1 MESNRLY
8 KREKLCSRTAIAR
21 TFDCGHSIMAYP
33 LRAVYLLGPGRPE
46 APARFMITIPKK
58 KIHTAVERV
67 VLRRRTRE
75 AYRLN
80 RQLLLP
86 ALEAAGR
93 SVDVAFIY
101 LAKGDAAPYAVLEEK
116 MRDILTRLAQA
127 AHDD

>member
-1 MESNRLY
+1 MENNRLY

-21 TFDCGHSIMAYP
+21 TFDCGHSLMAYP
-33 LRAVYLLGPGRPE
+33 LRAVYHMGPSRPE
-46 APARFMITIPKK
+46 APARFMITIPKN
-58 KIHTAVERV
+58 KIHTAVQRV
-67 VLRRRTRE
+67 ALRRRTRE

-93 SVDVAFIY
+93 SLDVAFIY
-101 LAKGDAAPYAVLEEK
+101 LAKDEAAPYAVIEEK

-127 AHDD
+127 THD

>member
-1 MESNRLY
+1 MENNRLY

-21 TFDCGHSIMAYP
+21 TFDCGHSLMAYP
-33 LRAVYLLGPGRPE
+33 LRAVYHMGPSRPE

-58 KIHTAVERV
+58 KIH
-67 VLRRRTRE
+67 LRRRTRE

-93 SVDVAFIY
+93 SLDVAFIY
-101 LAKGDAAPYAVLEEK
+101 LAKDEAAPYAVIEEK
-116 MRDILTRLAQA
+116 RRDILTRIAQA
-127 AHDD
+127 THD

>member
-1 MESNRLY
+1 MENNRLY

-21 TFDCGHSIMAYP
+21 TFHCGHSFMAYP
-33 LRAVYLLGPGRPE
+33 LRAVYHMGPSRPE

-58 KIHTAVERV
+58 KIHTAVQRV
-67 VLRRRTRE
+67 ALRRRTRE

-93 SVDVAFIY
+93 SLVAFIY
-101 LAKGDAAPYAVLEEK
+101 LAKDEAAPYAVIEEK
-116 MRDILTRLAQA
+116 MRDILTRIAQA
-127 AHDD
+127 THD